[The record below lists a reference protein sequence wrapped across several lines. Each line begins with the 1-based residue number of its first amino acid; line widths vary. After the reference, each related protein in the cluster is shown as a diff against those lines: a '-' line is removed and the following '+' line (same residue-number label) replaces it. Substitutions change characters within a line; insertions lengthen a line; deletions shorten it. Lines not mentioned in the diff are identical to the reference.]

1 MIKNGQ
7 IAATLAQGTYNMG
20 YLSMKF
26 LYDMAHDLPAKA
38 LPSYIDTG
46 ITIVTAENADE
57 YYM

>member
-1 MIKNGQ
+1 
-7 IAATLAQGTYNMG
+7 MG